1 MTLYPDFRCTFTV
14 RIFLDMYWLVPVSA
28 LAQIRGKLR
37 PGIGGDVDAAA
48 ERTAH
53 IGGDL
58 FDSVQFQRVR
68 DEDAGL
74 SVRVIDCQL
83 YRDDAAVML
92 QRTDSDFEPFPL
104 YLAVPT
110 LPHYGE

>member
-1 MTLYPDFRCTFTV
+1 MYFHGTHLLGYVLACALYQP
-14 RIFLDMYWLVPVSA
+14 
-28 LAQIRGKLR
+28 LAQIGGKLR

-74 SVRVIDCQL
+74 SVRVIDLQL
-83 YRDDAAVML
+83 YRDDAAV
-92 QRTDSDFEPFPL
+92 SP
-104 YLAVPT
+104 AN
-110 LPHYGE
+110 